1 MKEYFVYKKFI
12 SELLKNQNN
21 TSITYLQD
29 IYKYKDYER
38 ILKPVLD
45 AIYENPHANL
55 TNLRLKLFLQSGLKE
70 IMNIFVNTTK
80 ITPGVLLDFGTF
92 NTRDTVLCGLRQE
105 VDLIDGR
112 LVSHKLPIEQ
122 DTIFDLASTSKT
134 FTAVAILILEENNLI
149 DVFEPVNKY
158 VPEFKNLENTTIYD
172 LLKFRVKI
180 VTDKRVDSA
189 KNKQEALQILYT
201 AHPDKNQQVSNA
213 YTDMGA
219 MILRCVIEKVTD
231 MTFDQ
236 FVNLMIFKKAHM
248 DDTHLR
254 VPEEKLYRVANENF
268 SSVVL
273 KDGSIKTNFNNIK
286 GTPHDSK
293 AIAIGELGGIAP
305 GHAGYFSTKND
316 MIKFANALINGG
328 ILSKESLFS
337 MSDTETGF
345 KDQDKYTRFY
355 GSLVYLKQPDP
366 EFLSVYPP
374 LSGRSFMSPG
384 FAGTQL
390 VVDPINKVTLF
401 VGSPR
406 LHNRIYQV
414 HPDQVSNIKI
424 DEHNVKT
431 FTMPDGTKKIVCSD
445 YTKAKEVLVTLALD
459 LSIQYQLLEKIFN
472 NEKEMHLVRELN

>member
-273 KDGSIKTNFNNIK
+273 KDGNIKTNFNNIK

-293 AIAIGELGGIAP
+293 AIAIGELDGIAP
-305 GHAGYFSTKND
+305 GHAGYFSTKKD

-328 ILSKESLFS
+328 ILSKESIFS

-390 VVDPINKVTLF
+390 VVDPINKITLF

-414 HPDQVSNIKI
+414 HPDQISNIKI

>member
-134 FTAVAILILEENNLI
+134 FTAVAILILEENNL
-149 DVFEPVNKY
+149 
-158 VPEFKNLENTTIYD
+158 
-172 LLKFRVKI
+172 KFRVKI
-180 VTDKRVDSA
+180 ITDKRVDSA

-248 DDTHLR
+248 KNYIVLLMRIFLLLFLKT
-254 VPEEKLYRVANENF
+254 E
-268 SSVVL
+268 VL
-273 KDGSIKTNFNNIK
+273 KRI
-286 GTPHDSK
+286 
-293 AIAIGELGGIAP
+293 
-305 GHAGYFSTKND
+305 
-316 MIKFANALINGG
+316 LI
-328 ILSKESLFS
+328 I
-337 MSDTETGF
+337 
-345 KDQDKYTRFY
+345 
-355 GSLVYLKQPDP
+355 
-366 EFLSVYPP
+366 
-374 LSGRSFMSPG
+374 
-384 FAGTQL
+384 
-390 VVDPINKVTLF
+390 
-401 VGSPR
+401 
-406 LHNRIYQV
+406 
-414 HPDQVSNIKI
+414 
-424 DEHNVKT
+424 
-431 FTMPDGTKKIVCSD
+431 
-445 YTKAKEVLVTLALD
+445 
-459 LSIQYQLLEKIFN
+459 
-472 NEKEMHLVRELN
+472 